1 MVFIIQNTQ
10 NRDTAK
16 RHVKLV
22 AIMLELKVSN
32 SKLYDAE
39 NEGETELE
47 DQRQRIEREGEKVN
61 G

>member
-1 MVFIIQNTQ
+1 MNE
-10 NRDTAK
+10 AYY
-16 RHVKLV
+16 

-47 DQRQRIEREGEKVN
+47 DQRKRIEREGEREN
-61 G
+61 GKSPGGT